1 MGKKEAEGQGIN
13 KIKTSNKT
21 SQYPIIF
28 PHCLYYYKGKY
39 SFFWVKQRTKDGVV
53 KSCQKLSKVVISC
66 HKLS

>member
-28 PHCLYYYKGKY
+28 PHCLYY
-39 SFFWVKQRTKDGVV
+39 SVFI
-53 KSCQKLSKVVISC
+53 SKRIEEQGYYR
-66 HKLS
+66 LIL